1 MGQLRCF
8 PVFPFTLYLWGG
20 MHLPC
25 CLGWFQTPGL
35 KRSVSDCGC
44 DFSHSL

>member
-20 MHLPC
+20 CAFTMLPR
-25 CLGWFQTPGL
+25 L
-35 KRSVSDCGC
+35 VSDPWAQKI
-44 DFSHSL
+44 SLRLWL